1 MQPGLT
7 WRIGEVGDIARPAL
21 LISISTA
28 AETRGDRGGERLNFR
43 FVQYVTA
50 PGEHLT
56 FWIFVLQRRMGASQP
71 IRVAAAKAT
80 FAPSPSSRRSVSKPI
95 PDETAGDYRD
105 ASFNLCIHR
114 APLPYA

>member
-7 WRIGEVGDIARPAL
+7 WRIGEVGDIALAGV
-21 LISISTA
+21 INQHIDA
-28 AETRGDRGGERLNFR
+28 AETRGDRGGERLNFS

-71 IRVAAAKAT
+71 IRVAAAKGDFRP
-80 FAPSPSSRRSVSKPI
+80 FAQQQAQRFKADS
-95 PDETAGDYRD
+95 
-105 ASFNLCIHR
+105 
-114 APLPYA
+114 